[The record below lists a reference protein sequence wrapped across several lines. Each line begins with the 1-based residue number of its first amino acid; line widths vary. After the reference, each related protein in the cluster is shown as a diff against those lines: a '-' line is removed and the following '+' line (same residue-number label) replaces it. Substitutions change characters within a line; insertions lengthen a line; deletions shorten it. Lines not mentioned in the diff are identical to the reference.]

1 MTEGNVD
8 FYTVI
13 SHFFIRIFTSE
24 ASNNLT
30 VRDNLFQ
37 QKKMPRT
44 NEQNQEYEVKSILNH
59 ASYRNVES
67 CKRDILAALHH
78 YRGLQPKSQ
87 KYTFNDGRSRDLICL
102 EGTIPVP
109 YRGASYNIPVSI
121 FVLDT
126 HPNHAPI
133 CYVRPTAEM
142 RK

>member
-1 MTEGNVD
+1 
-8 FYTVI
+8 
-13 SHFFIRIFTSE
+13 
-24 ASNNLT
+24 
-30 VRDNLFQ
+30 
-37 QKKMPRT
+37 MPRT

-109 YRGASYNIPVSI
+109 YRGASYNIPLSI
-121 FVLDT
+121 FEIYKFKQYLMHIVTTLFSSLT
-126 HPNHAPI
+126 KGYI
-133 CYVRPTAEM
+133 FFIS
-142 RK
+142 

>member
-1 MTEGNVD
+1 M
-8 FYTVI
+8 
-13 SHFFIRIFTSE
+13 FIQLLAIIFILFSPLNPLNDL
-24 ASNNLT
+24 A

-37 QKKMPRT
+37 QKKMPRP
-44 NEQNQEYEVKSILNH
+44 NEQSQESVVKSILDR

-126 HPNHAPI
+126 HPNHAPM